1 MHAGGGGGYDAAP
14 PVSQAAPNPFTDYA
28 TSGTEK
34 NETIYVR
41 NVCSSFDTLYG
52 R

>member
-1 MHAGGGGGYDAAP
+1 MNAP
-14 PVSQAAPNPFTDYA
+14 APNPFTDYA

-41 NVCSSFDTLYG
+41 NVCPPLRPQQQHMLFFF
-52 R
+52 